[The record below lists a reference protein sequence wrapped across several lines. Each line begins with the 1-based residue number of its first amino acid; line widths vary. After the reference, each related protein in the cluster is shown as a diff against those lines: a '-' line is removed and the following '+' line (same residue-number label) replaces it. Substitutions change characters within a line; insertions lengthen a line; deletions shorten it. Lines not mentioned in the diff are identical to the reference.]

1 MKALILFALSL
12 LMFACSSGESDS
24 RDETIGKEIADD
36 YNAAMNKAE
45 NVEALMQEQKEKM
58 DEALKNAQDP

>member
-1 MKALILFALSL
+1 MKSLLVLALSL
-12 LMFACSSGESDS
+12 LMLGCSSGESDS

-36 YNAAMNKAE
+36 YNRALDKAE